1 MQNNFMVMLKPQIS
15 IIQQS
20 FMRPFCICLFAGIP
34 LLSSATTISSDV
46 VGYVKTTVK
55 SHSDLNISVPF
66 VKEIFPSS
74 KISQVT
80 KGEILL
86 SHTVGNIEAGKYF
99 IHLTTGAL
107 AGQWFT
113 IIYSTA
119 NTIEVAEDI
128 EQMGALV
135 DDEFS
140 ILPFWTIDT
149 LFPDGGNI
157 PKSSNVYLPTSQLL
171 TYNVNA
177 DGINISPS
185 NAYIYHSGEQGT
197 AGWYDMNNLSDLK
210 GATILHPGSYIT
222 IRNTEDYD
230 INITLA
236 GVVQMN
242 AFANLVKSS
251 SSYTQDNL
259 IPYPYPSAITLGE
272 SDLIEN
278 EIIRASPNV
287 FLPTDQ
293 LLIHNL
299 SNTGYNQA
307 PSTAIIYHD
316 GTQGLAGW
324 YDMNNLGGGPIDNYV
339 IEPLSTL
346 IIRRQTGDDELLIWK
361 PTPPYTN

>member
-1 MQNNFMVMLKPQIS
+1 MS
-15 IIQQS
+15 TIQQLLI
-20 FMRPFCICLFAGIP
+20 RPLCIGLLAGMP
-34 LLSSATTISSDV
+34 LLSPATTVSSDV
-46 VGYVKTTVK
+46 VGYIKTTVK
-55 SHSDLNISVPF
+55 SQSDLNISVPF
-66 VKEIFPSS
+66 VKEIFLSS
-74 KISQVT
+74 KISQVEN
-80 KGEILL
+80 GEILL

-113 IIYSTA
+113 IIDSTA
-119 NTIEVAEDI
+119 NTIEVYEDI
-128 EQMGALV
+128 ETMGALAE
-135 DDEFS
+135 DEFS
-140 ILPFWTIDT
+140 ILPFWTLDT

-157 PKSSNVYLPTSQLL
+157 PKSPDPFFPKAQLL

-185 NAYIYHSGEQGT
+185 NAYIYYSGEQGPL
-197 AGWYDMNNLSDLK
+197 GWYDINNLSEFDK

-222 IRNTEDYD
+222 IRNTENYD

-236 GVVQMN
+236 GVVQTN

-251 SSYTQDNL
+251 SSSRQDNL
-259 IPYPYPSAITLGE
+259 IPYPYPSAITLSE

-287 FLPTDQ
+287 FQPIDQ

-299 SNTGYNQA
+299 SNTGYNNA
-307 PSTAIIYHD
+307 PSTTMIYHD
-316 GTQGLAGW
+316 GSNGAEGW
-324 YDMNNLGGGPIDNYV
+324 YDINDLGGGPINNYV

-346 IIRRQTGDDELLIWK
+346 IIRRQTGDDELLVWK

>member
-1 MQNNFMVMLKPQIS
+1 MS
-15 IIQQS
+15 AIQQLLV
-20 FMRPFCICLFAGIP
+20 RPLIICLLAGIP
-34 LLSSATTISSDV
+34 LLSYATTVSSDV

-55 SHSDLNISVPF
+55 SYSDLNISVPF
-66 VKEIFPSS
+66 VKEIFLSS
-74 KISQVT
+74 KISQVEN
-80 KGEILL
+80 GEILL
-86 SHTVGNIEAGKYF
+86 SHTVGNIEAEKYF

-113 IIYSTA
+113 IIDSTA
-119 NTIEVAEDI
+119 NTIEVYEDI
-128 EQMGALV
+128 ETMGALAE
-135 DDEFS
+135 DEFS
-140 ILPFWTIDT
+140 ILPFWTLDT

-157 PKSSNVYLPTSQLL
+157 PKSPNVFLPKSQLL

-185 NAYIYHSGEQGT
+185 NAYIYHSGEQGPP
-197 AGWYDMNNLSDLK
+197 GWYDMNNLSGLK

-236 GVVQMN
+236 GVVQTN

-251 SSYTQDNL
+251 SSSTQDNL
-259 IPYPYPSAITLGE
+259 IPYPYPSAITLSE

-287 FLPTDQ
+287 FLPIDQ

-299 SNTGYNQA
+299 SNTGYNHA

-316 GTQGLAGW
+316 GSQGPVGW
-324 YDMNNLGGGPIDNYV
+324 YDVNNLGGGPIDNYV

-346 IIRRQTGDDELLIWK
+346 IIRRQTGDDELLVWK